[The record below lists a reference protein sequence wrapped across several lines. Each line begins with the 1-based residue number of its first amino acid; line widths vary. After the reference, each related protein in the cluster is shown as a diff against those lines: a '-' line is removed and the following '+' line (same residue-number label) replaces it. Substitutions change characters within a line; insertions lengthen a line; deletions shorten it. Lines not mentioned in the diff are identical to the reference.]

1 MPTSKSQCDYA
12 YVNGLRVPGDSV
24 LVEVTRDGETVVLRL
39 LNARLHRS
47 GPGSVT
53 DRELAGHVA
62 AGARVEA
69 LLETPRGPVRGFAL
83 DPREVFTDR
92 SASPFDDVNREA
104 LDALS
109 VEDRRKTAMLAL
121 NGLSYGTN
129 DTAAHARRL
138 AWIVENMPPAEIARW
153 CAALPTGKETENGGG
168 NLLLNVG
175 YLLRHDRAVAERLLT
190 ENPSLAYELYRLF
203 PGALAELLLDGLSNQ
218 ERHDLGNLLVTSLV
232 VAGDSPEALTSL
244 ASHAIG
250 TGIER
255 ARAADPANRPLPPDP
270 FTGEEVLARPTR
282 VPDAIVNTMAAAA
295 VSAEFVTG
303 VVSDDGSESAVF
315 TAALAHIE
323 PEQGMHMMHALQ
335 DVLRE
340 LDRLDVVNMV
350 PAASGIPGGVFHV
363 DAQRLSPQ
371 EYDRVLEAMRTFFL
385 SLDPESAPARTRGFA
400 SLMGPRPGGLA
411 SPAAP
416 DTAPGTAPGT
426 APSIAGTPA
435 PPLVTAGDASVT
447 VPHGETPDQD
457 GVETTRST
465 LAAMRSRAE
474 RGIAVSRRRGAEKE
488 SSVYDGDLL
497 DELLDLRARAAGLP
511 AAFVSS
517 LDEALTAV
525 GRRPGVVLAQEVVDM
540 TSKLSSTLSP

>member
-47 GPGSVT
+47 GPGSIT

-62 AGARVEA
+62 AGAHVEA

-109 VEDRRKTAMLAL
+109 VEDRRKIAMLAL

-153 CAALPTGKETENGGG
+153 CAALPTGAETENGGG

-190 ENPSLAYELYRLF
+190 ENPPLAYELYRLF
-203 PGALAELLLDGLSNQ
+203 PGALAELVLDGLSYR

-232 VAGDSPEALTSL
+232 AAGDSPEALTSI
-244 ASHAIG
+244 ASHATG

-270 FTGEEVLARPTR
+270 FTGEETPARPMR
-282 VPDAIVNTMAAAA
+282 VPDTIVNAMAAAA
-295 VSAEFVTG
+295 VSGEFVTG

-323 PEQGMHMMHALQ
+323 PEQGMRMMYALQ

-400 SLMGPRPGGLA
+400 SLMGHRPGGLV

-416 DTAPGTAPGT
+416 DTV
-426 APSIAGTPA
+426 PSVAGTTTPPA
-435 PPLVTAGDASVT
+435 IPAGDTPVAFPRDEEPDHDRVASV
-447 VPHGETPDQD
+447 
-457 GVETTRST
+457 RST
-465 LAAMRSRAE
+465 LASMRSRAE
-474 RGIAVSRRRGAEKE
+474 RGIAVSRRRGAESE
-488 SSVYDGDLL
+488 SSVYDGNLL

-511 AAFVSS
+511 AAFVAS
-517 LDEALTAV
+517 LDDALATV
-525 GRRPGVVLAQEVVDM
+525 GRRPGVVLAQAVVDM
-540 TSKLSSTLSP
+540 TSNLSSTLSS